1 MKSVKFRPLLPVI
14 TFFLI
19 ALALSASI
27 WWVTDDKAATVRAQK
42 ESLEMK
48 HAAARNRLRQSDAE
62 KNMILAH
69 LSTFQHYEQRG
80 VTGGGNRLAWLEAA
94 HEANRSAGLY
104 GMQYSLD
111 AAKPVPGSP
120 QMERTSM
127 KLRMPLLTESDL
139 SAFLAALAARNTG
152 LFRTQSCT
160 LIRTGNLQPAMA
172 NQPGLESECEFYWYS
187 IKKKGDS

>member
-1 MKSVKFRPLLPVI
+1 MKSIKFRPLVPVI

-19 ALALSASI
+19 ALALSAWV
-27 WWVTDDKAATVRAQK
+27 WWVTNERAASAQSRK
-42 ESLEMK
+42 ENLEMA
-48 HAAARNRLRQSDAE
+48 HAAARNKLRQSDAE
-62 KNMILAH
+62 RNLILAH
-69 LSTFQHYEQRG
+69 LSTFKHYERRG
-80 VTGGGNRLAWLEAA
+80 ITGGGNRLAWLEAA

-104 GMQYSLD
+104 GMHYALD
-111 AAKPVPGSP
+111 AATPVPGSP
-120 QMERTSM
+120 EMERTLM

-139 SAFLAALAARNTG
+139 PAFLAALAARNTG
-152 LFRTQSCT
+152 LFWTKSCT